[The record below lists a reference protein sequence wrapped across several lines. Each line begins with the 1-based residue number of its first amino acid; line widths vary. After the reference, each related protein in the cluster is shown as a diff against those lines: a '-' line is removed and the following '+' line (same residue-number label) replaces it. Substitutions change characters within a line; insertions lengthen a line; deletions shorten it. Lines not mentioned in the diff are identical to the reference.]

1 MIKLKTGI
9 FGGSFNP
16 IHNGHIELAKK
27 FYKELGLDRLLI
39 VPSYIPPHKFVDTPV
54 FPDQRFEMCCLA
66 AEGIEGLEVSN
77 IEIKR
82 HGASYTYLTLKEL
95 HSLYPDDELYLITGA
110 DMFMTLQDWKKPE
123 VIFEISTVC
132 GVSRNNDNTAAL
144 EKHAEYLKSLG
155 ARTVVLDAE
164 IMTVS
169 STEIRRR
176 VRNKEDISG
185 LVDSKVKRYIKDHN
199 LYR

>member
-1 MIKLKTGI
+1 MKIGL

-16 IHNGHIELAKK
+16 IHNGHIELAKA
-27 FYKELGLDRLLI
+27 FYSELGLDRLLI
-39 VPSYIPPHKFVDTPV
+39 MPSYIAPHKFVDTPV

-66 AEGIEGLEVSN
+66 AKGIEGFEVSN

-95 HSLYPDDELYLITGA
+95 SSLCPDDEIYLITGA
-110 DMFMTLQDWKKPE
+110 DMFLTIHEWKKPE
-123 VIFEISTVC
+123 VIYKLCTIC
-132 GVSRNNDNTAAL
+132 GVPRNDDDISSL
-144 EKHAEYLKSLG
+144 VRQAEYLGTLG
-155 ARTVVLDAE
+155 AKTRILDKK

-169 STEIRRR
+169 STEIRKK
-176 VRNKEDISG
+176 VRSGESIAG
-185 LVDSKVKRYIKDHN
+185 LVDPKVEIYITEHH